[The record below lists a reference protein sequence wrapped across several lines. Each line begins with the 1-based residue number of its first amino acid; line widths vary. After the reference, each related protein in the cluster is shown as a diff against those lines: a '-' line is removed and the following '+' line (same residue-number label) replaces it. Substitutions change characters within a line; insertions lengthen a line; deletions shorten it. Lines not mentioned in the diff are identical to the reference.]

1 MSDQAPAV
9 TIRGLRFS
17 YGGETD
23 DALAPRLNQS
33 LVGWFAPIRALFRRS
48 EGLIVPSRSRNG
60 RAPQTELLYDSFNL
74 DISAGSVIALMGGSG
89 SGKSTLAKLL
99 VKDYP
104 LAAGTIVWR
113 QDFSAPHEIIYTD
126 QHPLNSV
133 YPWQTVREN
142 IEWPLRRRGW
152 TQRER
157 SERVER
163 LLTIFGLS
171 DRSAAFP
178 KAISGGELQRL
189 AIARCISWRPRCLIL
204 DESLSALDRNTR
216 AGIITA
222 LRTIRDEDN
231 MTVILITHYLTDVL
245 AFADRCV
252 ALGGRPIRVL
262 GDLPIY
268 LPHPRDENSP
278 EYQAAQEPLIEIL
291 RHGHL

>member
-1 MSDQAPAV
+1 MSDPTPAV
-9 TIRGLRFS
+9 TIRGLRFG
-17 YGGETD
+17 YGGE
-23 DALAPRLNQS
+23 AEEKA
-33 LVGWFAPIRALFRRS
+33 
-48 EGLIVPSRSRNG
+48 
-60 RAPQTELLYDSFNL
+60 LYDGFNL
-74 DISAGSVIALMGGSG
+74 DIAAGAVVALMGGSG

-104 LAAGTIVWR
+104 LAAGSIIWR
-113 QDFSAPHEIIYTD
+113 KDFSAPHELIYTD

-133 YPWQTVREN
+133 FPWQTVRAN

-152 TQRER
+152 TPGER

-163 LLTIFGLS
+163 LLDIFGLS
-171 DRSAAFP
+171 HRSAAFP
-178 KAISGGELQRL
+178 RAISGGELQRL

-222 LRTIRDEDN
+222 LRRIRDEDN

-245 AFADRCV
+245 ALADRCV
-252 ALGGRPIRVL
+252 ALGGLPVRVL
-262 GDLPIY
+262 GDFPIS
-268 LPHPRDENSP
+268 LPHPRDETSAA
-278 EYQAAQEPLIEIL
+278 YQAAQEPLIEIL